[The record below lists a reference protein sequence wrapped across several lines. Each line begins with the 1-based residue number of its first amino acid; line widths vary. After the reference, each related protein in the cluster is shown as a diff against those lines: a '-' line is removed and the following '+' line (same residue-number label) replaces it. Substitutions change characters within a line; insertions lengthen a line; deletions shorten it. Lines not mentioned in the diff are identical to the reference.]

1 MASVRIPTPLRRLTN
16 GQDEVAISGSTVGE
30 LLQNLEAQY
39 PGIGERLCDESG
51 KVRRFV
57 NIYVNDEDIR
67 FLNDLSTPIKDGD
80 EVSIVPAIA
89 GGAVE
94 KKKIYLTYPVELIR
108 EPLIY
113 QVGHRYRVVTNIRQ
127 ASVSDQIG
135 LVALELEGEPEEVE
149 KAIAFFRDRGV
160 KVEPVELNVIE

>member
-1 MASVRIPTPLRRLTN
+1 M
-16 GQDEVAISGSTVGE
+16 
-30 LLQNLEAQY
+30 
-39 PGIGERLCDESG
+39 
-51 KVRRFV
+51 
-57 NIYVNDEDIR
+57 
-67 FLNDLSTPIKDGD
+67 
-80 EVSIVPAIA
+80 
-89 GGAVE
+89 
-94 KKKIYLTYPVELIR
+94 YLTYPVELIR